1 MTLER
6 ASDCCVGR
14 ERNVSHRLTGDAPAI
29 RPVLRIARYR
39 FRATLGHRWGGYAAP
54 LRPDGAPI
62 LDHLA
67 QIYTAASVD
76 GLYFNQDRMAVIQGR
91 MADPRRPDEFV
102 MTAEA
107 AHLLGLRVG
116 ESVPYGLFTNEQ
128 TSLPGMGTPS
138 VQPHR
143 RIDAKLVGLV
153 ALNSEIV
160 QDQVDQFPALVL
172 FTPALAKQ
180 VLADSGRGASGVT
193 YYGLQLDHGSRD
205 VAGVERALTRLLPR
219 GAEYNF
225 HTTAPVEAK
234 VGQVVRPVAIALGVF
249 GAIAALAA
257 LLIAGQVIS
266 RQLRAASEDLTVLR
280 ALGAGPKTIV
290 ADGLSGVLSAVVLGS
305 LLAVAVAVALSPLS
319 PLGPVRPVYPSS
331 GLAFDW
337 LVLGIGSVVLIG
349 GLGSVAAALAY
360 REAPH
365 RVAMR
370 SRLAPGRAS
379 NVARVIISAGLPAPG
394 AVGVRS
400 TPATTSPRRPSRSST
415 ATATLPHGLEPTIT
429 TSKSTASRSP
439 SCSET
444 AMPR

>member
-1 MTLER
+1 M
-6 ASDCCVGR
+6 
-14 ERNVSHRLTGDAPAI
+14 NHRLTGDASTI
-29 RPVLRIARYR
+29 RPAPRIARYR
-39 FRATLGHRWGGYAAP
+39 FRATLGHRWGGYLAVVLLVGLVGGVAMASIAAARRTQSSFSVFLASTNPSDLSVPTFGASASGSYSATLTTEITKLREVKHVEAWISVNAAP
-54 LRPDGAPI
+54 LRPNGTPI

-76 GLYFNQDRMAVIQGR
+76 GLYFNQDRVAVTQGR

-107 AHLLGLRVG
+107 AHLLGLHVD
-116 ESVPYGLFTNEQ
+116 ETVPYGLFTNEQ

-172 FTPALAKQ
+172 FTPALAKE

-225 HTTAPVEAK
+225 HTTAPVQAK
-234 VGQVVRPVAIALGVF
+234 VGQVVRPLAIALGVF

-257 LLIAGQVIS
+257 WLVAGQVIS
-266 RQLRAASEDLTVLR
+266 RQLPPQTRIWRCCA
-280 ALGAGPKTIV
+280 P
-290 ADGLSGVLSAVVLGS
+290 SA
-305 LLAVAVAVALSPLS
+305 PTRK
-319 PLGPVRPVYPSS
+319 P
-331 GLAFDW
+331 
-337 LVLGIGSVVLIG
+337 
-349 GLGSVAAALAY
+349 
-360 REAPH
+360 
-365 RVAMR
+365 
-370 SRLAPGRAS
+370 SRLTDYSAS
-379 NVARVIISAGLPAPG
+379 F
-394 AVGVRS
+394 
-400 TPATTSPRRPSRSST
+400 SR
-415 ATATLPHGLEPTIT
+415 
-429 TSKSTASRSP
+429 
-439 SCSET
+439 
-444 AMPR
+444 

>member
-1 MTLER
+1 M
-6 ASDCCVGR
+6 
-14 ERNVSHRLTGDAPAI
+14 SHRLTGDASAI
-29 RPVLRIARYR
+29 RLVLRIARYR
-39 FRATLGHRWGGYAAP
+39 FRATLGYRWGGYLAVVLLVGLVGGVAMASIAAARRTQSSFSVFLASTNPSDLSVPTFGDSASGSYSATLTTKIARLREVKHVEAWISVNAAP

-172 FTPALAKQ
+172 FTPAFAKQ

-205 VAGVERALTRLLPR
+205 VARVERELTRLLPR

-234 VGQVVRPVAIALGVF
+234 VGQVVRPVAIALGRVR
-249 GAIAALAA
+249 
-257 LLIAGQVIS
+257 S
-266 RQLRAASEDLTVLR
+266 NR
-280 ALGAGPKTIV
+280 
-290 ADGLSGVLSAVVLGS
+290 
-305 LLAVAVAVALSPLS
+305 SP
-319 PLGPVRPVYPSS
+319 R
-331 GLAFDW
+331 GLAHRRPGH
-337 LVLGIGSVVLIG
+337 LPPTARRKRGSDG
-349 GLGSVAAALAY
+349 
-360 REAPH
+360 P
-365 RVAMR
+365 
-370 SRLAPGRAS
+370 
-379 NVARVIISAGLPAPG
+379 AR
-394 AVGVRS
+394 
-400 TPATTSPRRPSRSST
+400 PRRQPEDDR
-415 ATATLPHGLEPTIT
+415 G
-429 TSKSTASRSP
+429 
-439 SCSET
+439 
-444 AMPR
+444 